1 MPHNLSSQGKSVI
14 NGQTVLAIIPA
25 RAGSKRLPGKNMR
38 VMHGKPLIL
47 WTVEEALKSQYIDSL
62 IVSTDDK
69 DVVQTVKPFPLQII
83 DRPTHLAADESSIY
97 DGIFHALE
105 YFEPHDWIILL
116 QVTSPLRLVDDIDNA
131 IKICSDRN
139 APSCISITE
148 NRPDANGAVYIAWT
162 TWLRET
168 NLFDTGRVTTYG
180 MPKGRSV
187 DIDHMED
194 FLEAERLISS
204 RPSSP

>member
-1 MPHNLSSQGKSVI
+1 MI

-38 VMHGKPLIL
+38 LMHGKPLIL

-69 DVVQTVKPFPLQII
+69 DVVQAVKPFPLQIV

-116 QVTSPLRLVDDIDNA
+116 QVTSLSKFALTEMHRLV
-131 IKICSDRN
+131 SQSPR
-139 APSCISITE
+139 
-148 NRPDANGAVYIAWT
+148 
-162 TWLRET
+162 
-168 NLFDTGRVTTYG
+168 TGRTPMERSTLH
-180 MPKGRSV
+180 GR
-187 DIDHMED
+187 HG
-194 FLEAERLISS
+194 
-204 RPSSP
+204 